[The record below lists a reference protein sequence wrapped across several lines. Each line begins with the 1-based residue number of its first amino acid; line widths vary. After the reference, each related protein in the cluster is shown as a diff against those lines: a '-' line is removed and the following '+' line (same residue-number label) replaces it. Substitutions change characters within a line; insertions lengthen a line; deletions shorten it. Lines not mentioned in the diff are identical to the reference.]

1 LLDEHGAPTGQ
12 YLPGKPLRL
21 QVTLETDGTSSLS
34 LETFL
39 VDANR
44 SRIGL
49 ASLYQ
54 FHGQMLPTTPG
65 VYTLTLNLDPLWLA
79 SGSYTI
85 DMTTSV
91 INTHWDHYVE
101 SAVEF
106 EVGYSNPLGLSYDFK
121 QVAGF
126 GSLALL
132 LSEPASFV
140 KTRSHGQ

>member
-1 LLDEHGAPTGQ
+1 
-12 YLPGKPLRL
+12 
-21 QVTLETDGTSSLS
+21 
-34 LETFL
+34 
-39 VDANR
+39 
-44 SRIGL
+44 
-49 ASLYQ
+49 
-54 FHGQMLPTTPG
+54 